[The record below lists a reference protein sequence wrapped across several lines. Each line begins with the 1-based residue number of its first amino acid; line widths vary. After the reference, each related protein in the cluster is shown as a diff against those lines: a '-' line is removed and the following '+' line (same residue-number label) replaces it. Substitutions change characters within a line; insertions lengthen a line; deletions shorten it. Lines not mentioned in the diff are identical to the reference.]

1 MMKGEY
7 KKMNETFLEDLIAVF
22 GAENI
27 HLDEEYDDGSV
38 IMTID
43 IVD

>member
-1 MMKGEY
+1 
-7 KKMNETFLEDLIAVF
+7 MNDTFLEDLIKVF

-27 HLDEEYDDGSV
+27 HLDVEYTNGDV

-43 IVD
+43 VQEEV